1 MGNVRLYGATSG
13 YTELAP
19 PAVAP
24 DGVLSLPSG
33 TGTLLT
39 AEGGKVLQ
47 VVSATTSTE
56 VSTTSS
62 TYVTTGITATI
73 TPSNV
78 ASKVLILCST
88 SMRNALTVA
97 TQSGFT
103 LFRGTVAG
111 TDLGAGSYGMAQQ
124 YSASSDLRLGQ
135 SFTFLDSPA
144 TTSAQVYT
152 LGMKHAGGG
161 NTVYASY
168 QGSLSSIILMEVSA

>member
-1 MGNVRLYGATSG
+1 M
-13 YTELAP
+13 
-19 PAVAP
+19 AVTI
-24 DGVLSLPSG
+24 DGVGEINGVTLPTTSF
-33 TGTLLT
+33 
-39 AEGGKVLQ
+39 GKVLQ

-73 TPSNV
+73 TPASTS
-78 ASKVLILCST
+78 SKVLILCST

-111 TDLGAGSYGMAQQ
+111 TDLGSGSYGMAQQ
-124 YSASSDLRLGQ
+124 YSASTDLRVGQ
-135 SFTFLDSPA
+135 TFTFLDSPS

-161 NTVYASY
+161 NTVYSSY
-168 QGSLSSIILMEVSA
+168 QGSLSSIILMEVAA